1 MENDCSVLKPIP
13 YPYNPFEIEGKY
25 WYECRRWNKHSI
37 WTQIVNEWNIGN
49 SSFYN
54 KCVKCH

>member
-25 WYECRRWNKHSI
+25 AEDEI
-37 WTQIVNEWNIGN
+37 NIQ
-49 SSFYN
+49 FEL
-54 KCVKCH
+54 K